1 VRAVTEGGRM
11 DVAPHLANAPGT
23 AGAAAR
29 ALLDA
34 APDAMVCVNGRG
46 RITLVNTLAE
56 SLLGYGRDE
65 LIGQGVEVLV
75 PEQARGVHPFHRDA
89 YLEDPRPRPMGA
101 GIQLAARRRDG
112 SEFPADIS
120 LSAFRTDD
128 GTLVLAAI
136 RDMTERIEAQAER
149 ERLRA
154 QAERERY
161 ERQLNQSQRLESLGH
176 LAGGVAHDFNNL
188 LGAIVNYAAL
198 AERELAEA
206 AASESGER
214 WQRVRRDL
222 EQIQLAAER
231 GSRLTHQLLSFARRE
246 IARPQ
251 VVNLNDT
258 VREVERLLHRTLGEH
273 IEVDTSLAED
283 LRRTLIDP
291 GHLEQ
296 VLVNLA
302 VNARDAMPE
311 GGVLR
316 IRTDNVDLA
325 EPLDPG
331 QEAPVGRCV
340 RLRVSDTGTGMTVD
354 VATRVFE
361 PFFTT
366 KPEGD
371 GWGLGLATAHGLLTQ
386 AGGTIRVK
394 TAPNRGSTFDIF
406 LPVTDEEPAAATPS
420 APDSALAHAGRGET
434 VLVVED
440 EDDLREVITRLL
452 ILGGYD
458 VITATDGEA
467 ALALARSPDTSIDL
481 VLTDVVMPG
490 KQGKEMAEA
499 VVALRPGTPVVFM
512 SGYARPVLGW
522 RLEEGV
528 ALIEKPFSGP
538 KLMAAVRTAIDSAQH
553 RAGR

>member
-1 VRAVTEGGRM
+1 M
-11 DVAPHLANAPGT
+11 DGARHVANSPGP
-23 AGAAAR
+23 ADAAFR
-29 ALLDA
+29 GLLDA
-34 APDAMVCVNGRG
+34 APDAMVCIDDQG
-46 RITLVNTLAE
+46 RIALVNALAE
-56 SLLGYGRDE
+56 TLLGYGPAE
-65 LIGQGVEVLV
+65 LIGQRVELLV

-120 LSAFRTDD
+120 LSAFQTDD
-128 GTLVLAAI
+128 GRLVLAAI
-136 RDMTERIEAQAER
+136 RDMTERIEAQVER
-149 ERLRA
+149 ENLRA
-154 QAERERY
+154 QADRERY
-161 ERQLNQSQRLESLGH
+161 ERQLNQSQRLESLGQ

-198 AERELAEA
+198 AEREVADA
-206 AASESGER
+206 TRGDGGDR

-251 VVNLNDT
+251 VVSLNDT
-258 VREVERLLHRTLGEH
+258 VREVERLLQRTLGEH
-273 IEVDTSLAED
+273 IELDTSLAED
-283 LRRTLIDP
+283 LRPTLVDP

-296 VLVNLA
+296 VIVNLA

-311 GGVLR
+311 GGTLR
-316 IRTDNVDLA
+316 IRTDNVELA
-325 EPLDPG
+325 EPVDPG
-331 QEAPVGRCV
+331 QRGSPVGECV
-340 RLRVSDTGTGMTVD
+340 RLRVSDTGTGMSPD
-354 VATRVFE
+354 VAGRVFE

-366 KPEGD
+366 KPEGE

-386 AGGTIRVK
+386 AGGTIRVR
-394 TAPNRGSTFDIF
+394 TAPGQGSTFDIF
-406 LPVTDEEPAAATPS
+406 LPATDETAPAPMTAREPEVA
-420 APDSALAHAGRGET
+420 DAGRGET

-440 EDDLREVITRLL
+440 EDDLREVLTRVLT
-452 ILGGYD
+452 LGGYH
-458 VITATDGEA
+458 VITVPDGDA
-467 ALALARSPDTSIDL
+467 ALTVARSTDTPIDL

-490 KQGKEMAEA
+490 RQGKEVAEA

-522 RLEEGV
+522 RLEDGV

-538 KLMAAVRTAIDSAQH
+538 KLLAAARNAIDEA
-553 RAGR
+553 RRGARR

>member
-1 VRAVTEGGRM
+1 M
-11 DVAPHLANAPGT
+11 DVVAPHLANRPGP
-23 AGAAAR
+23 ADAAFR
-29 ALLDA
+29 GLLDA
-34 APDAMVCVNGRG
+34 APDAMVCVDGRG
-46 RITLVNTLAE
+46 RIALVNALAE
-56 SLLGYGRDE
+56 SLLGYGPAE
-65 LIGQGVEVLV
+65 LIGQRVELLV

-112 SEFPADIS
+112 TEFPADIS
-120 LSAFRTDD
+120 LSAFETAD

-149 ERLRA
+149 ENLRA

-161 ERQLNQSQRLESLGH
+161 ERQLNQSQRLESLGQ

-198 AERELAEA
+198 AERELADA
-206 AASESGER
+206 AAEAGDDR
-214 WQRVRRDL
+214 WHRVRRDL
-222 EQIQLAAER
+222 DQIQLAAER

-251 VVNLNDT
+251 VVSLNDT
-258 VREVERLLHRTLGEH
+258 VREVERLLQRTLGEH
-273 IEVDTSLAED
+273 IELDTCLAED
-283 LRRTLIDP
+283 LRPTLVDP

-302 VNARDAMPE
+302 VNARDAMPD
-311 GGVLR
+311 GGTLR
-316 IRTDNVDLA
+316 ITTDNIELA
-325 EPLDPG
+325 EPVDPG
-331 QEAPVGRCV
+331 QRGSPVGRCV
-340 RLRVSDTGTGMTVD
+340 RLRVSDTGAGMTPE
-354 VATRVFE
+354 VAGRVFE

-366 KPEGD
+366 KPKGD

-386 AGGTIRVK
+386 AGGTIRVRS
-394 TAPNRGSTFDIF
+394 APERGSTFDIF
-406 LPVTDEEPAAATPS
+406 LPATDEEPAAAPAHPTEPAES
-420 APDSALAHAGRGET
+420 HAGRGET

-452 ILGGYD
+452 TLGGYR
-458 VITATDGEA
+458 VITATDGDA
-467 ALALARSPDTSIDL
+467 ALSVARSAETPIDL

-490 KQGKEMAEA
+490 RQGKEVAEE
-499 VVALRPGTPVVFM
+499 VLALRPGTPVVFM

-538 KLMAAVRTAIDSAQH
+538 KLLAAARAAIDG
-553 RAGR
+553 AGRGTPR